1 MDRDKTRRA
10 LKEAM
15 SKIGNRPK
23 RKVSGM
29 SPGKRRAITGSATG
43 KTTREKLMAAFKKAS
58 EKRKKDRRTPT
69 GGPKA
74 MPAIGRMK
82 RKADMA
88 GMTPAQAR
96 NTMAGMMGPRAV
108 RQMAGAIPGVAS
120 GAAMNKAIMK
130 LAKKIKPTGRL
141 NTDDLKNATAIMK
154 QAMKTMKGTK
164 GK

>member
-15 SKIGNRPK
+15 SKIGKRPK

-43 KTTREKLMAAFKKAS
+43 KTTREKLMDAFKKAS

-69 GGPKA
+69 GGPA
-74 MPAIGRMK
+74 APVRPAATAKQLQSR
-82 RKADMA
+82 

-96 NTMAGMMGPRAV
+96 SSMRGMGPRAM
-108 RQMAGAIPGVAS
+108 RQMAGAVTGIGSGV
-120 GAAMNKAIMK
+120 AMNKAIMK

-154 QAMKTMKGTK
+154 QAMKTVKGTK

>member
-15 SKIGNRPK
+15 SKIGTRPK

-69 GGPKA
+69 GGPAGSAKQLQS
-74 MPAIGRMK
+74 R
-82 RKADMA
+82 

>member
-1 MDRDKTRRA
+1 MDRDKTKKS

-15 SKIGNRPK
+15 KKLGSAPK

-43 KTTREKLMAAFKKAS
+43 KTTREKLMKAFKKAQ

-69 GGPKA
+69 GGFKA
-74 MPAIGRMK
+74 MPAIGISK
-82 RKADMA
+82 RRAVQK
-88 GMTPAQAR
+88 
-96 NTMAGMMGPRAV
+96 MGPASAKGV
-108 RQMAGAIPGVAS
+108 GAGAMRQMAGAITGIGS

>member
-43 KTTREKLMAAFKKAS
+43 KTTREKLMAAFKKAQ
-58 EKRKKDRRTPT
+58 EKRTKDRRTPT
-69 GGPKA
+69 GGLKA
-74 MPAIGRMK
+74 MPAIRRMK
-82 RKADMA
+82 QKADMA
-88 GMTPAQAR
+88 KMGPAGAR
-96 NTMAGMMGPRAV
+96 KMMGAAP
-108 RQMAGAIPGVAS
+108 MAGAGV
-120 GAAMNKAIMK
+120 GALSKAVTG
-130 LAKKIKPTGRL
+130 LAKQISGKKGKPTSADISKARSFL
-141 NTDDLKNATAIMK
+141 K
-154 QAMKTMKGTK
+154 QAMTAAGK